1 MLYAILKD
9 FLASVLRLNVT
20 NHFSKNLEKINIAE
34 CPFER
39 EMENGLLWAYY
50 FFILQQLQKM
60 LNSVSSVKYIH
71 S

>member
-39 EMENGLLWAYY
+39 EMETFMGILFLHFTAITENAEIGL
-50 FFILQQLQKM
+50 ILFLE
-60 LNSVSSVKYIH
+60 
-71 S
+71 